1 MPAEGR
7 GRKHWGRMY
16 PGGRPFL
23 KMHGLRNHF
32 VIVDAR
38 EEPFAPDVEGVR
50 GICDV
55 ETGVGADQLVS
66 VEAARRE
73 DEAAFLRFWNGDG
86 GEVEACGN
94 ATRCVAWLLLEEGG
108 AEDVVLGTPGG
119 TLACRRA
126 GPQRVSVGMGRIRTG
141 WRDVPLAEERDTC
154 HVDIASGRLRDA
166 AVLSVGN
173 PHAVFF
179 VDDVDAVDL
188 AAAAPAIQQ
197 DPLFPQQVNVG
208 IAELAGEDR
217 LRVRVYERGAGLTKA
232 CGSGACAAAF
242 AALWRGLTDC
252 RRLTVELPGGE
263 LVIEI
268 PGDGSAVMTGPVA
281 YCFSGRLPL

>member
-7 GRKHWGRMY
+7 GRKHRRPMCA
-16 PGGRPFL
+16 GGRPFL
-23 KMHGLRNHF
+23 KMHGLGNHF

-38 EEPFAPDVEGVR
+38 EEAFAPGVEGVR
-50 GICDV
+50 GICDR

-73 DEAAFLRFWNGDG
+73 GQAAFVRFWNADG

-94 ATRCVAWLLLEEGG
+94 ATRCVAWLLLEEDG
-108 AEDVVLGTPGG
+108 AEEVVVGTLGG

-126 GPQRVSVGMGRIRTG
+126 GAERVSVGMGRIRTG
-141 WRDVPLAEERDTC
+141 WRDVPLSEERDTC
-154 HVDIASGRLRDA
+154 HLEIEAGPLRDA

-179 VDDVDAVDL
+179 VDDIEAIDL
-188 AAAAPAIQQ
+188 ASVAPAIQQ
-197 DPLFPQQVNVG
+197 DPLFPRQVNVG
-208 IAELAGEDR
+208 IAELAREDR
-217 LRVRVYERGAGLTKA
+217 LRVRVYERGAGLTRA

-252 RRLTVELPGGE
+252 RKLTVELPGGE
-263 LVIEI
+263 LEVEI
-268 PGDGSAVMTGPVA
+268 LADGSAVMTGPVA
-281 YCFSGRLPL
+281 YSFSGNLPL